1 MSAHDNIQ
9 TTKGVYAAFKRGDR
23 AAILAVFAE
32 NIRLVSEPGA
42 GELPWAGVYEG
53 HAGVETQQDRLAEH
67 AEVSDLEEL
76 DLRAANITRL
86 PPEIGNLINLSALD
100 LGENQFTSLPPEI
113 GEVNRLFYLGLD
125 GNPLSTLSTGIS
137 KLTDLVYLV
146 LDSDQMSSLS
156 PEIGTLPVFEITS
169 QLLAAD

>member
-23 AAILAVFAE
+23 AAILSVFAE
-32 NIRLVSEPGA
+32 NIRLGSEPGA

-76 DLRAANITRL
+76 DFLVSESQVAVVLRLEMTLKKDGQKVSFPRYVQLWTFDESGKVA
-86 PPEIGNLINLSALD
+86 SVC
-100 LGENQFTSLPPEI
+100 
-113 GEVNRLFYLGLD
+113 EVYD
-125 GNPLSTLSTGIS
+125 PT
-137 KLTDLVYLV
+137 
-146 LDSDQMSSLS
+146 
-156 PEIGTLPVFEITS
+156 E
-169 QLLAAD
+169 LLAAWSV

>member
-9 TTKGVYAAFKRGDR
+9 TAKAVYAAFKRGDR
-23 AAILAVFAE
+23 AAFLVLFAE

-76 DLRAANITRL
+76 DFLVSESQVAVVLRLEMTLKKDGQKVSFPRYVQLWTFDESGKVA
-86 PPEIGNLINLSALD
+86 SVC
-100 LGENQFTSLPPEI
+100 
-113 GEVNRLFYLGLD
+113 EVYD
-125 GNPLSTLSTGIS
+125 PT
-137 KLTDLVYLV
+137 
-146 LDSDQMSSLS
+146 
-156 PEIGTLPVFEITS
+156 E
-169 QLLAAD
+169 LLAAWSV

>member
-23 AAILAVFAE
+23 AAMLAVFAE

-53 HAGVETQQDRLAEH
+53 HAGVETQQARLAEH

-76 DLRAANITRL
+76 DFLV
-86 PPEIGNLINLSALD
+86 S
-100 LGENQFTSLPPEI
+100 ENQVAVVLRLEMTLKKDGQKVSFPRYVQLFTFDES
-113 GEVNRLFYLGLD
+113 GKVASVCEVYD
-125 GNPLSTLSTGIS
+125 PT
-137 KLTDLVYLV
+137 
-146 LDSDQMSSLS
+146 
-156 PEIGTLPVFEITS
+156 E
-169 QLLAAD
+169 LLAAWSV

>member
-23 AAILAVFAE
+23 AAMLAVFAE

-76 DLRAANITRL
+76 NFLVSESQVAVVRL
-86 PPEIGNLINLSALD
+86 EMTLKKDGQKVSFARYVQLWTFDESGKVA
-100 LGENQFTSLPPEI
+100 SVC
-113 GEVNRLFYLGLD
+113 EVYD
-125 GNPLSTLSTGIS
+125 PT
-137 KLTDLVYLV
+137 
-146 LDSDQMSSLS
+146 
-156 PEIGTLPVFEITS
+156 E
-169 QLLAAD
+169 LLAAWSV

>member
-23 AAILAVFAE
+23 AAFLALFAE

-76 DLRAANITRL
+76 DFLVSESQVAVVLRLEMTLKKDGQKVSFPRYVQLWTFDESGKVA
-86 PPEIGNLINLSALD
+86 SVC
-100 LGENQFTSLPPEI
+100 
-113 GEVNRLFYLGLD
+113 EVYD
-125 GNPLSTLSTGIS
+125 PT
-137 KLTDLVYLV
+137 K
-146 LDSDQMSSLS
+146 
-156 PEIGTLPVFEITS
+156 
-169 QLLAAD
+169 LLAAWSV

>member
-23 AAILAVFAE
+23 AAMLAVFAE
-32 NIRLVSEPGA
+32 NIKLVSEPGA

-76 DLRAANITRL
+76 DFLV
-86 PPEIGNLINLSALD
+86 S
-100 LGENQFTSLPPEI
+100 ENQVAVVLRLEMTLKKDGQKVSFPRYVQLWTFDESAKVASVC
-113 GEVNRLFYLGLD
+113 EVYD
-125 GNPLSTLSTGIS
+125 PT
-137 KLTDLVYLV
+137 
-146 LDSDQMSSLS
+146 
-156 PEIGTLPVFEITS
+156 E
-169 QLLAAD
+169 LLAAWSV

>member
-9 TTKGVYAAFKRGDR
+9 TTKGVYAASKRGDR

-76 DLRAANITRL
+76 DCLVSESQVAVVLRLEMTLKKDGQKVSFPRYVQLWTFDESGKVA
-86 PPEIGNLINLSALD
+86 SVC
-100 LGENQFTSLPPEI
+100 
-113 GEVNRLFYLGLD
+113 EVYD
-125 GNPLSTLSTGIS
+125 PT
-137 KLTDLVYLV
+137 
-146 LDSDQMSSLS
+146 
-156 PEIGTLPVFEITS
+156 E
-169 QLLAAD
+169 LLAAWSV

>member
-23 AAILAVFAE
+23 AAFLAVFAE

-76 DLRAANITRL
+76 DFLV
-86 PPEIGNLINLSALD
+86 S
-100 LGENQFTSLPPEI
+100 ENQVAVVLRLEMTLKKDGQKVSFPRYVQLFTFDES
-113 GEVNRLFYLGLD
+113 GKVASVCEVYD
-125 GNPLSTLSTGIS
+125 PT
-137 KLTDLVYLV
+137 
-146 LDSDQMSSLS
+146 
-156 PEIGTLPVFEITS
+156 E
-169 QLLAAD
+169 LLAAWSV

>member
-23 AAILAVFAE
+23 AAFLALFAE

-76 DLRAANITRL
+76 DFLV
-86 PPEIGNLINLSALD
+86 S
-100 LGENQFTSLPPEI
+100 ENQVAVVLRLEMTLKKDGQKVSFPRYVQLFTFDES
-113 GEVNRLFYLGLD
+113 GKVASVCEVYD
-125 GNPLSTLSTGIS
+125 PT
-137 KLTDLVYLV
+137 
-146 LDSDQMSSLS
+146 
-156 PEIGTLPVFEITS
+156 E
-169 QLLAAD
+169 LLAAWSV